1 MFLTQ
6 AIEGVRQ
13 ADAETT
19 AVLYSAGIRNH
30 EAKAPGELVAQ
41 DVFCDFTKAS
51 DDLQRDVE
59 YLWRRALREKGED
72 ERALDCF
79 DRIATEEGLAARF
92 LWEAGAR
99 PESGEA
105 FSEEQVRVIGE
116 HYGFYSF
123 LVGGCAALRTLVLCA
138 RYTGDAARN
147 EPHIW
152 TALAGDFYGLAINY
166 QQYAIIEASMRYAM
180 GLRRAGKSLR
190 RYSGDVAVSPI
201 HSAVGVTADT
211 IRTAGVLSAVRA
223 RAIIGDLLILEGD
236 DRASYIADLRQVLDD
251 AEANID
257 APAPMESSEVSAVSA
272 DESSSSSDD
281 SSSEEEAEEEEDEA
295 PAAARD
301 VEAPAPAPAPP
312 RPKRRVSIDAGAAPA
327 AKKRR
332 GAEPSP
338 PRATGSPQ
346 RPMSPLKTDPAA
358 LAAWGKLRRRASGDN
373 GVRYD

>member
-1 MFLTQ
+1 MTFPTQ
-6 AIEGVRQ
+6 AIEGLRQ
-13 ADAETT
+13 ADAQTT
-19 AVLYSAGIRNH
+19 ARLGQAGIVNWRV
-30 EAKAPGELVAQ
+30 AAPGEIERH
-41 DVFCDFTKAS
+41 DVLCDFTLAS
-51 DDLQRDVE
+51 PDLQRDVE
-59 YLWRRALREKGED
+59 DAWRRALREKGEG

-92 LWEAGAR
+92 LSEAGAR

-105 FSEEQVRVIGE
+105 FSEEQIRVIGE

-123 LVGGCAALRTLVLCA
+123 LVDGCAALRTLVLCA

-190 RYSGDVAVSPI
+190 RYSGDVTVSPI

-257 APAPMESSEVSAVSA
+257 APAPMESSERRASLLGSSS
-272 DESSSSSDD
+272 DESSS
-281 SSSEEEAEEEEDEA
+281 EEDEEEDEA
-295 PAAARD
+295 PAAAMD

-312 RPKRRVSIDAGAAPA
+312 RPKRRVSIDMGAAPA